1 MMLRTTFS
9 RRWRRGG
16 IAIEFT
22 QVPSAAALLSATAL
36 AAPGPRSQQP
46 AVIPTASHQPCDT
59 LVEDLRIGSLGG
71 ADEYTFSEIN
81 SIAVGESG
89 AIYVG
94 DTHPASIRLFSP
106 DGGFVRR
113 IGREG
118 EGPGEF
124 RSLAGI
130 SVLPDGRLAAW
141 DRRNRRITAYQ
152 ADGEHDEDIR
162 ADAIRPPYPFVD
174 RAFVSDTAGN
184 YYLRIFA
191 RPPSPGPD
199 PRRATAIRY
208 GYARVSPTGEV
219 LDTIAAP
226 APPGGE
232 TVDHVVIRTHSGKR
246 GPFPEA
252 TLDALSPFG
261 HQVAGF
267 NATYA
272 FSILDPAGAIHVKRD
287 AFQPVEVKPAER
299 GEWRARVAF
308 AARRSRMSFEDVPA
322 RKPAYRDL
330 WVDADGRV
338 WVHRYA
344 EAFQRDGPIPEL
356 WLDGPEPRITWAEP
370 SLHDIHGPDGRFL
383 RCVVVPDDAEVAA
396 SRGRLV
402 WGIARGALG
411 EEYVV
416 RWRIGSDSGPSR
428 GPSGKGSMSPG
439 TGPG

>member
-1 MMLRTTFS
+1 MIAARAG
-9 RRWRRGG
+9 RWPVAFVLPVVAVAGAAGPPGQRPL
-16 IAIEFT
+16 T
-22 QVPSAAALLSATAL
+22 VPVA
-36 AAPGPRSQQP
+36 GPQR
-46 AVIPTASHQPCDT
+46 CDT
-59 LVEDLRIGSLGG
+59 LVEELRIGSLGG

-89 AIYVG
+89 AIYVD

-118 EGPGEF
+118 EGPGEY

-174 RAFVSDTAGN
+174 RAFVTDTAGN
-184 YYLRIFA
+184 YHLRIFA
-191 RPPSPGPD
+191 KPPSLGPD
-199 PRRATAIRY
+199 PRPAAGTRY
-208 GYARVSPTGEV
+208 GYARISPTGEV
-219 LDTIAAP
+219 LDTIVAP
-226 APPGGE
+226 DPPGGE
-232 TVDHVVIRTHSGKR
+232 TVDHVVIRTHAGERS
-246 GPFPEA
+246 PFPEA

-261 HQVAGF
+261 HQVTGF
-267 NATYA
+267 NATYR
-272 FSILDPAGAIHVKRD
+272 FSILDPAGAIHVVRE
-287 AFQPVEVKPAER
+287 AFEPVEVKPAER

-330 WVDADGRV
+330 WVDSDGRV

-344 EAFQRDGPIPEL
+344 EAFQRDEPIPEL

-370 SLHDIHGPDGRFL
+370 SLYDIHGPDGRLL
-383 RCVVVPDDAEVAA
+383 RCVAVPDDAEVAV
-396 SRGRLV
+396 SHGRLV

-416 RWRIGSDSGPSR
+416 RWGIGSDSGPSG
-428 GPSGKGSMSPG
+428 GPAGKGSMSPG